1 MTKRCS
7 LVLVCLSLVLAL
19 AAPAAQAGP
28 LVKSAGDCAAGTLE
42 HPFVRWLDPLGYVL
56 TPGGSFE
63 DGASGWSA
71 GAGKVVSGNEPF
83 YVHNRGDSKS
93 LSIPSG
99 SSVTSPTICVG
110 LDKPLL
116 RFFARSS
123 GGLLSLSALKVD
135 VQFETAGGTVLSL
148 PMGVALPSGW
158 SPTLP
163 LPVLANLLPLLSG
176 DQTPVRFRFT
186 PVGGASWWIDDVY
199 VDPRR
204 Q

>member
-1 MTKRCS
+1 
-7 LVLVCLSLVLAL
+7 VLAT

-28 LVKSAGDCAAGTLE
+28 LVKSAGDCTTGAVET
-42 HPFVRWLDPLGYVL
+42 PFTRWLDPLGYSLV
-56 TPGGSFE
+56 PGGSFE
-63 DGASGWSA
+63 AGASGWTVGTA
-71 GAGKVVSGNEPF
+71 MVATGNEPF
-83 YVHNRGDSKS
+83 YAHNRGDSKS
-93 LSIPSG
+93 LSISSRG
-99 SSVTSPTICVG
+99 SVTSPTVCVG

-123 GGLLSLSALKVD
+123 GGLLSLSTLNVD
-135 VQFETAGGTVLSL
+135 VQFETAGGTVLTL
-148 PMGVALPSGW
+148 PMGVALPGGW

-163 LPVLANLLPLLSG
+163 LPVLANLLPLLPG
-176 DQTPVRFRFT
+176 NQTPVRFRFT